1 MLTLSLHMYIYESM
15 TLIGKWAST
24 NEIPII
30 YIDEYYHHEDNGT
43 LPQEFLLKEWGALI
57 HYITPFHY
65 FEGNTTL
72 TEEDRQTITRIVGL
86 YEIQGI
92 GLPEPPK
99 VTPYL
104 EFLRS
109 GEASMHKNAYKL
121 HVMMET
127 LYAHYSYWA
136 LLTNAEHWSMKE
148 KDTSINTS
156 MEDLNRL
163 EVDRA
168 LTWMR
173 EVYFKKDWS
182 VTEGPLLVYIQ

>member
-1 MLTLSLHMYIYESM
+1 M
-15 TLIGKWAST
+15 
-24 NEIPII
+24 
-30 YIDEYYHHEDNGT
+30 
-43 LPQEFLLKEWGALI
+43 
-57 HYITPFHY
+57 
-65 FEGNTTL
+65 
-72 TEEDRQTITRIVGL
+72 R
-86 YEIQGI
+86 
-92 GLPEPPK
+92 
-99 VTPYL
+99 
-104 EFLRS
+104 
-109 GEASMHKNAYKL
+109 KNAYKL

-173 EVYFKKDWS
+173 KVYFKKDWS
-182 VTEGPLLVYIQ
+182 TGEGPLLVYIQ